1 MASITGFGVRSH
13 RSRASSRQFRYAYVG
28 GCVSIWPRTLTSS
41 AMDPIEK
48 YLRLQNDVLA
58 PEGTRLAFFK
68 GSTQP
73 DVVFVGEA
81 PGPDENISGVPFVG
95 RSGKL
100 VEQTLTTVGLN
111 SFCIA
116 FLNPVFRMPTD
127 GAGRS
132 VNRLVRRWTITDR
145 WLRR

>member
-1 MASITGFGVRSH
+1 MN
-13 RSRASSRQFRYAYVG
+13 
-28 GCVSIWPRTLTSS
+28 
-41 AMDPIEK
+41 PIEK
-48 YLRLQNDVLA
+48 YLRLQNDLLA

-81 PGPDENISGVPFVG
+81 LGPDENISGVPFVG

-111 SFCIA
+111 SFRIA
-116 FLNPVFRMPTD
+116 FLNTVFRMPTD
-127 GAGRS
+127 GGGKFRKPTSAEVDYYRPMAQE
-132 VNRLVRRWTITDR
+132 IIDF
-145 WLRR
+145 LRAR

>member
-1 MASITGFGVRSH
+1 MN
-13 RSRASSRQFRYAYVG
+13 
-28 GCVSIWPRTLTSS
+28 
-41 AMDPIEK
+41 PIEK

-73 DVVFVGEA
+73 DVFFVGEA

-145 WLRR
+145 WRRR